1 MNMVDYAS
9 TMDLVDDVGD
19 KVQCDLVG
27 AWDEPELGERAR
39 ALLKSVTLYI
49 FLNTPLIL
57 ERLRIFESQA
67 QCIKFERKYMLSGRS
82 DLSIAPCRP
91 R

>member
-1 MNMVDYAS
+1 MVDYAS

-39 ALLKSVTLYI
+39 ALLKSITLYI
-49 FLNTPLIL
+49 FPQHASDPRTST
-57 ERLRIFESQA
+57 IF
-67 QCIKFERKYMLSGRS
+67 
-82 DLSIAPCRP
+82 
-91 R
+91 